1 MCRLKSLPILVIIC
15 ICGFACPLHAQQDF
29 PVGTVIAIVLD
40 HTIDSR
46 NSRPGQRIVARI
58 AQEVPLENKRVI
70 RAQSKVFGEITEV
83 ANGLGQ
89 AKLGLRF
96 DRLELGKAEI
106 AISTKVRALA
116 SSMAVDSAKVEYG
129 PGSDRFVRGA
139 ATTVQIG
146 GGVVYR
152 GAGTVENEMDE
163 VVGKPVY
170 GGVLATVINQAGS
183 KCEAIPVSKTPQ
195 AVWLFSPSAC
205 GVYGLSNLQFENG
218 TNAKAGEI
226 LLTRKN
232 KKEWK
237 QTNIELRAGSAL
249 LLAITG
255 VPPR

>member
-1 MCRLKSLPILVIIC
+1 M
-15 ICGFACPLHAQQDF
+15 G
-29 PVGTVIAIVLD
+29 
-40 HTIDSR
+40 
-46 NSRPGQRIVARI
+46 
-58 AQEVPLENKRVI
+58 
-70 RAQSKVFGEITEV
+70 
-83 ANGLGQ
+83 
-89 AKLGLRF
+89 
-96 DRLELGKAEI
+96 
-106 AISTKVRALA
+106 
-116 SSMAVDSAKVEYG
+116 
-129 PGSDRFVRGA
+129 
-139 ATTVQIG
+139 
-146 GGVVYR
+146 
-152 GAGTVENEMDE
+152 E

-183 KCEAIPVSKTPQ
+183 KCEAMPVSKTPQ